1 MEFQQIIEKRKSIRT
16 YADTPISQDVL
27 NHILQVGELAPT
39 SRNLKPCTFHLIQ
52 DREVLQKLSKAKK
65 AGAAFAADAAAAIV
79 VAADSER
86 ADTWIED
93 SSIAMT
99 YMMLAAEEQ
108 NLGCCWVQ
116 VHLRKDENDRDAEE
130 NVREILGLPERFRVV
145 GVLVL
150 GNTVDE
156 QHVKKTGRLGL

>member
-1 MEFQQIIEKRKSIRT
+1 MEFQQIIEKRKSVRT
-16 YADTPISQDVL
+16 YADTPIPQETLD
-27 NHILQVGELAPT
+27 HILQVGNLAPT
-39 SRNLKPCTFHLIQ
+39 SRNLKPCTLHLVQ
-52 DREVLQKLSKAKK
+52 DREVLRKLSKAKK

-79 VAADSER
+79 VSADSEK

-116 VHLRKDENDRDAEE
+116 IHLRIDADGRDAEE
-130 NVREILGLPERFRVV
+130 NVREILGLPETYRVV
-145 GVLVL
+145 GFLAL
-150 GNTVDE
+150 GNIANNTDIE
-156 QHVKKTGRLGL
+156 

>member
-52 DREVLQKLSKAKK
+52 NSEILQRLSKAKK
-65 AGAAFAADAAAAIV
+65 AGAAFAADAGAAIV
-79 VAADSER
+79 VTADSEK

-116 VHLRKDENDRDAEE
+116 IHLRTDAQGLDAEE
-130 NVREILGLPERFRVV
+130 NVREILSLPGKYRVV
-145 GVLVL
+145 GFLAI
-150 GNTVDE
+150 GSIPT
-156 QHVKKTGRLGL
+156 

>member
-16 YADTPISQDVL
+16 YADTPISQEILD
-27 NHILQVGELAPT
+27 HILQVGELAPT

-79 VAADSER
+79 VAADSEK

-116 VHLRKDENDRDAEE
+116 THLRKDERGFDAEE
-130 NVREILGLPERFRVV
+130 NVREILGLPEKYRVV
-145 GVLVL
+145 GFLAL
-150 GNTVDE
+150 GNIQD
-156 QHVKKTGRLGL
+156 

>member
-27 NHILQVGELAPT
+27 DHILHVGELAPT
-39 SRNLKPCTFHLIQ
+39 SRNLKPCILHLIQ
-52 DREVLQKLSKAKK
+52 EREVLQKLSKAKK
-65 AGAAFAADAAAAIV
+65 AGAAFASHAAVAIV
-79 VAADSER
+79 VAADSEKS
-86 ADTWIED
+86 DTWIED

-116 VHLRKDENDRDAEE
+116 VHLRKDADGRDAEE
-130 NVREILGLPERFRVV
+130 NVREILGLPEQFRVV
-145 GVLVL
+145 GFLVF
-150 GNTVDE
+150 GNVE
-156 QHVKKTGRLGL
+156 S

>member
-16 YADTPISQDVL
+16 YADTPIPQDVL
-27 NHILQVGELAPT
+27 DHILQVGELAPT
-39 SRNLKPCTFHLIQ
+39 SRNLKPCTFHPVQ
-52 DREVLQKLSKAKK
+52 DREVLRKLSKAKK

-79 VAADSER
+79 VAADSEK

-116 VHLRKDENDRDAEE
+116 VHLRRDENGRDAEE
-130 NVREILGLPERFRVV
+130 NVREILGLPEQFRVV
-145 GVLVL
+145 GFLAL
-150 GNTVDE
+150 GNITNN
-156 QHVKKTGRLGL
+156 TGIR

>member
-16 YADTPISQDVL
+16 YADTPVPQEIL

-39 SRNLKPCTFHLIQ
+39 SRNLKPCTFHLVQ

-79 VAADSER
+79 VAADSEK

-99 YMMLAAEEQ
+99 YMMIAAEEQ

-116 VHLRKDENDRDAEE
+116 VHLRRDADGRDAEE
-130 NVREILGLPERFRVV
+130 NVREILGLSENYRVV
-145 GVLVL
+145 GFLAL
-150 GNTVDE
+150 GNITNN
-156 QHVKKTGRLGL
+156 TGVQ

>member
-1 MEFQQIIEKRKSIRT
+1 MEFQQIINKRKSIRT
-16 YADTPISQDVL
+16 YADTPIPQDVL
-27 NHILQVGELAPT
+27 DHILQVGELAPT
-39 SRNLKPCTFHLIQ
+39 SRNLKPCTFHPVQ
-52 DREVLQKLSKAKK
+52 DREVLRKLSKAKK

-79 VAADSER
+79 VAADSEK

-116 VHLRKDENDRDAEE
+116 VHLRRDENGRDAEE
-130 NVREILGLPERFRVV
+130 NVREILGLPEQFRVV
-145 GVLVL
+145 GFLAL
-150 GNTVDE
+150 GNITNN
-156 QHVKKTGRLGL
+156 TGIQ

>member
-16 YADTPISQDVL
+16 YADIPISQDVL
-27 NHILQVGELAPT
+27 NHILQVGGLAPT
-39 SRNLKPCTFHLIQ
+39 SRNLKPCTFHLVQ
-52 DREVLQKLSKAKK
+52 DREVLQKLSKSKK

-79 VAADSER
+79 VAADSEK

-108 NLGCCWVQ
+108 NLSCCWVQ
-116 VHLRKDENDRDAEE
+116 VHLRKDADGRDAEE
-130 NVREILGLPERFRVV
+130 NVKEILGLPEQFRVV
-145 GVLVL
+145 GFLAL
-150 GNTVDE
+150 GNITNN
-156 QHVKKTGRLGL
+156 TGIR